1 MKESPPTLDHDA
13 LARWCEE
20 LPVFPLPG
28 MVLLPGQLLPLH
40 IFEPRY
46 RALLQ
51 HCMMNQPVL
60 GIATPKVDAPPTQDD
75 PPLHRLMGIA
85 RVVRYQPLGDGRSDI
100 LLQCIGRVRM
110 EEEQKTTF
118 PFRVVRAALCE
129 NDATGGARMHRGLRQ
144 LLLQLASAAP
154 RATDEVERLLKLK
167 PGQLLN
173 ALANQL
179 LDNPGDRL
187 AYLKL
192 DRQSKR
198 VDVVESRLARYF
210 ETQHPF
216 GES

>member
-1 MKESPPTLDHDA
+1 MQESPLGLNNDA
-13 LARWCEE
+13 LAKWCED

-28 MVLLPGQLLPLH
+28 LVLLPGQLLPLH

-46 RALLQ
+46 RSLLQ
-51 HCMMNQPVL
+51 HCMMNQPIFA
-60 GIATPKVDAPPTQDD
+60 IATPKVDAPQTEED
-75 PPLHRLMGIA
+75 PPLHRMMGVA

-110 EEEQKTTF
+110 EEERTTTF
-118 PFRVVRAALCE
+118 PFRVVRGVLCE
-129 NDATGGARMHRGLRQ
+129 ENDTSASIMRRGLRQ

-154 RATDEVERLLKLK
+154 RATEEVERLLKLK
-167 PGQLLN
+167 PEQLVN

-179 LDNPGDRL
+179 LDSPGDRL

-192 DRQSKR
+192 NRYAKR
-198 VDVVESRLARYF
+198 VEVVESRLAKYF

-216 GES
+216 GEG